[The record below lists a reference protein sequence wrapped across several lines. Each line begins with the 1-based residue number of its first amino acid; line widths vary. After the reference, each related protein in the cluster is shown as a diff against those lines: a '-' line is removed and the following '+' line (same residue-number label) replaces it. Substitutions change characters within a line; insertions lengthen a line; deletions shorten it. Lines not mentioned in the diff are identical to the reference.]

1 MKRHHRVGSLALAL
15 ALCGSL
21 VSCDEMFG
29 PSDGPESESLSVD
42 VYGTRMFSPAWE
54 TGQTDMLATS
64 DQQIDWAIAETEEAL
79 LMLGDPDGWDML
91 VAEGN
96 WAEYRDGRMPELHG
110 TMCELGD
117 AGRRVAGMAL
127 NAVPDLAESKR
138 AVGLT
143 MFGVTTACVTQVRQ
157 KIEATTECFVFHAT
171 GTGGQCFEK
180 LIDSGF
186 LTAALDITTTEVADY
201 LAGGVLPCTEDRFG
215 AIIRRRIFALN
226 IKISRSLLRS
236 KAAW

>member
-1 MKRHHRVGSLALAL
+1 MDPREGKRIVKRHHRVGSLALAL

-117 AGRRVAGMAL
+117 AGRRGGQIVVSIIHANYELTYEAAERLRVHWMKRGWVVTDIFRGPLPDGMPLVYFRADRYGGSRISL
-127 NAVPDLAESKR
+127 YARDNAVDLRVTSACSPSS
-138 AVGLT
+138 GL
-143 MFGVTTACVTQVRQ
+143 G
-157 KIEATTECFVFHAT
+157 
-171 GTGGQCFEK
+171 
-180 LIDSGF
+180 
-186 LTAALDITTTEVADY
+186 
-201 LAGGVLPCTEDRFG
+201 
-215 AIIRRRIFALN
+215 
-226 IKISRSLLRS
+226 
-236 KAAW
+236 